1 MLDFL
6 KLLFVLLLILISAP
20 TVIICAVIFVKGI
33 KTFLLWM
40 LIMIV
45 YIKFAL
51 LLLEKIL

>member
-20 TVIICAVIFVKGI
+20 TAIICAVIFVKGI
-33 KTFLLWM
+33 KTFLLWI